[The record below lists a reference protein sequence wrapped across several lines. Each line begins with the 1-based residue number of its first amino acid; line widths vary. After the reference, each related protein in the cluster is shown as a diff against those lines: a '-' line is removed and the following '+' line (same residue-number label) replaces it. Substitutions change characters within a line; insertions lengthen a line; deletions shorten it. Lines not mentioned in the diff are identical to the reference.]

1 MSTPAPATSET
12 PTPMPAKNYGLIAM
26 FDTPAEIF
34 HAAEAVRDAGYKF
47 WDVITPFP
55 IHGMDRA
62 MGMRRSQVPR
72 FSLAGGIVG
81 FVTGMALIWWSGA
94 WNFKLTVGGKP
105 LFSPLFAFPISYELT
120 ILFTGFATILG
131 LFLLN
136 RLPMHYHAVMKQPHF
151 PRATNDR
158 FFVVIEA
165 RDPLYDPA
173 ATRALLEKA
182 GGREIVELED

>member
-1 MSTPAPATSET
+1 MSAEH
-12 PTPMPAKNYGLIAM
+12 YGLIAM
-26 FDTPAEIF
+26 FDTPAEIVR
-34 HAAEAVRDAGYKF
+34 AAEAVRDAGYQS

-62 MGMRRSQVPR
+62 MGVRRSFVPR

-81 FVTGMALIWWSGA
+81 FITGMALVWWADA

-120 ILFTGFATILG
+120 ILFTAFATIIG
-131 LFLLN
+131 MFLLN
-136 RLPMHYHAVMKQPHF
+136 RLPMHYHAVMKQANF
-151 PRATNDR
+151 KRATDDR

-165 RDPLYDPA
+165 RDPQYDPA
-173 ATRALLEKA
+173 ATKALLA
-182 GGREIVELED
+182 SVGGREIAELED